1 MTSFQTIHV
10 SKKKSK
16 KKIRMYFELNENKN
30 NLLKFMAVLLW
41 QYLGENL

>member
-10 SKKKSK
+10 SKKKL